1 MLLLLYSLFERLDY
15 ASQHAD
21 STEWGL
27 LLFSDGMG
35 RVMEFDYSDPS
46 RDTVRKC
53 LLDWDSVKEGVE
65 ILEAELA
72 KT

>member
-1 MLLLLYSLFERLDY
+1 MLVALYWAFKRLDE
-15 ASQHAD
+15 AVHHED
-21 STEWGL
+21 NTEWGL

-46 RDTVRKC
+46 RDTERRC
-53 LLDWDSVKEGVE
+53 LLDWDSTKEGVE